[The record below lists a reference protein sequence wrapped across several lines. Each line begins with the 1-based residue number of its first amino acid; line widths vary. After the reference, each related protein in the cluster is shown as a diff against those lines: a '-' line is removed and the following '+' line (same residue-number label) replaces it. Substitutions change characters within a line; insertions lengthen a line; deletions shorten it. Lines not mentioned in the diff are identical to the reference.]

1 MALVAVPF
9 TEDGEDAVQGDS
21 TFIPDDENPLPAEED
36 STYESLLEAWKK
48 QDRDGEE
55 DEDDPNEPTGFWIL
69 TKEHLDVA
77 CIPMEN
83 DWGNDSQWYSLVR
96 SSKSICERL
105 AVKTVK
111 AP

>member
-21 TFIPDDENPLPAEED
+21 AFIPDNEKPLPATVD
-36 STYESLLEAWKK
+36 STFESLLEAWKK
-48 QDRDGEE
+48 LE
-55 DEDDPNEPTGFWIL
+55 DEDNEDAEEPTGFWIL
-69 TKEHLDVA
+69 SKEHLDVA

-96 SSKSICERL
+96 SSKSICQRL
-105 AVKTVK
+105 AVKTITRE
-111 AP
+111 A